1 MERVHVGVRS
11 LEGRMLESECSDS
24 LLKNF
29 TLGSKICD
37 PSLKDCML
45 GQKFIGMPH
54 VTVRRFRLEGV
65 MLRSEVCLEG
75 WMLELKDHIFGCF

>member
-11 LEGRMLESECSDS
+11 FEGRMLESEFSDF
-24 LLKNF
+24 LLKHCTF
-29 TLGSKICD
+29 GSKICD

-45 GQKFIGMPH
+45 GQKFIEMPH
-54 VTVRRFRLEGV
+54 VMVRRFRLEGF

-75 WMLELKDHIFGCF
+75 WMLELKDHISGCF